1 MRRKLRRCVQIEPK
15 ILSVNKGEFTI
26 VKTDDE
32 YNETCQRYPQKKNIH
47 CLMANQNNKNLIWQK
62 SSGPISKLNE
72 FIIRK
77 DEFSLSIEEEEFF
90 HKNNEKILIISAEP
104 GMGKSLILDNF
115 TQYSSAENFF
125 LKIILNTCKK
135 ALTSFDDNL
144 KMSNDL
150 IELVLNSL
158 LGKNDRQEIALVK
171 QLAKEEKL
179 ILMFD
184 GLDEVN
190 EHKEQ
195 VIRLIDALNCDQN
208 YRIKKILI
216 TTRNHLREELEDRF
230 RTFAFNLSNFDD
242 DDQKSFLFKY
252 WRNLNLKHKERAT
265 SANLKHAAQY
275 LTMRIKSLL
284 SSENISELIGV
295 PLQTKMLA
303 DIFIDKKEGDFSKL
317 DIANVADLY
326 EHFLET
332 KIRIQY
338 EEKNGVKIELLPKKL
353 KQFFDKAKDDFYS
366 DHIKL
371 SLKLLFK
378 TNLEETY
385 DDDKLQEIV
394 DYGVIV
400 DFVTVNRMP
409 SFLHQSFAEFF
420 VARGCVQKI
429 EQKLEQND
437 HELEQIF
444 RDQRHFL
451 IRRFLNDLL
460 IKNNQT
466 PRENKTSVRD
476 FQKEIRNCCRENLLA
491 LLKYF
496 IQQRGAS
503 LNTENNEFLI
513 TACECGHKDIVV
525 CLLENG
531 IDINQQNKRGS
542 SPLMWASFKEH
553 KEIVRILLQNE
564 HINVNHKEKFG
575 ETALIWASKAGKH
588 EIVSIL
594 LEQKHIDVNHQDAY
608 EYSALMWSSQ
618 KGHKEVVE
626 ILLKNKNIDVTTKH
640 GYTGWGALYHAS
652 YDGHKEVV
660 KILLENKDINVNQ
673 QDNDGLTALM
683 ISSIRGHKETVKI
696 LSQNENIILNIQD
709 TKKGRNALM
718 YASENG
724 HKEIVQMLMEQ
735 DKKIDLNQQDK
746 DGQSALML
754 ASKQGHKEIVQ
765 LLEEKTLN
773 IKE

>member
-1 MRRKLRRCVQIEPK
+1 
-15 ILSVNKGEFTI
+15 
-26 VKTDDE
+26 
-32 YNETCQRYPQKKNIH
+32 
-47 CLMANQNNKNLIWQK
+47 MANQNNKNLIWQK

-77 DEFSLSIEEEEFF
+77 SEFSLSIEEEELL
-90 HKNNEKILIISAEP
+90 HKNNETILIISAEP
-104 GMGKSLILDNF
+104 GMGKSLILDHF
-115 TQYSSAENFF
+115 TQNSTAENFF
-125 LKIILNTCKK
+125 LKIILNTCRK
-135 ALTSFDDNL
+135 ALASFEDNL
-144 KMSNDL
+144 KLSNDL

-158 LGKNDRQEIALVK
+158 LGKNDQQEIALVK

-190 EHKEQ
+190 EQKEQ
-195 VIRLIDALNCDQN
+195 VIQLIDALNNDQN

-230 RTFAFNLSNFDD
+230 RTFAFYLSNFDD

-284 SSENISELIGV
+284 SSENISELIGI

-303 DIFIDKKEGDFSKL
+303 DIFIEKKEEDFSKL
-317 DIANVADLY
+317 EIANIADLY

-378 TNLEETY
+378 INLEETY
-385 DDDKLQEIV
+385 EGEKLQELV

-400 DFVTVNRMP
+400 DFVTVNKMP

-420 VARGCVQKI
+420 VARGCVQK
-429 EQKLEQND
+429 LEQNN

-460 IKNNQT
+460 IKNNKY
-466 PRENKTSVRD
+466 PMANKTSDRD
-476 FQKEIRNCCRENLLA
+476 FQKEIRNCCQENLLA

-503 LNTENNEFLI
+503 LNTQNNEFLI

-542 SPLMWASFKEH
+542 SPLMWASKQGH
-553 KEIVRILLQNE
+553 NEIVRILLNNE
-564 HINVNHKEKFG
+564 HINVNHKEKFD

-608 EYSALMWSSQ
+608 KYSALEWASE
-618 KGHKEVVE
+618 KGHKEVVQL
-626 ILLKNKNIDVTTKH
+626 LLKNKNIDVTIEDDDF
-640 GYTGWGALYHAS
+640 GWGALWWAS
-652 YDGHKEVV
+652 YNGHKEVV

-673 QDNDGLTALM
+673 QDKDGMTALM

-709 TKKGRNALM
+709 SKKGRNALM
-718 YASENG
+718 YASEKG
-724 HKEIVQMLMEQ
+724 HREIVQMLLEQ
-735 DKKIDLNQQDK
+735 DEKIDLNQQDK

-765 LLEEKTLN
+765 MLEEKTLN